1 MKVLPNSPFE
11 QTVILLGEP
20 GQEESVIVGEYG
32 ELTVTQLGD
41 KSGTDLIMF
50 FLKLKNSGD
59 VFVDI
64 KMGIYK
70 SKTNFIGP
78 EGPKAHANK
87 TSINSMINIS
97 RFVNQVYVAS

>member
-1 MKVLPNSPFE
+1 
-11 QTVILLGEP
+11 
-20 GQEESVIVGEYG
+20 
-32 ELTVTQLGD
+32 
-41 KSGTDLIMF
+41 MF

-97 RFVNQVYVAS
+97 TLVEIRLKQFFLEELKKHYYKFFNITHFRINIILL